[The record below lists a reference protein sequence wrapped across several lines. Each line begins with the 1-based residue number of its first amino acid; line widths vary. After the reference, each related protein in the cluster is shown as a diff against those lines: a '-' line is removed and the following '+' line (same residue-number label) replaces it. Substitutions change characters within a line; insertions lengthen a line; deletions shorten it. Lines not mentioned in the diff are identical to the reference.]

1 MAKRVLGNDPFLR
14 GAAQRPAAAAA
25 PTAKP
30 AAVTARP
37 PKAARA
43 KPSPAK
49 SPARLAPKPPQ
60 PAQPPGPPAKENAP
74 GAPVESRPMEEGA
87 PGPAHAAT
95 LQAWAASA
103 NQEVGRAMAV
113 LRSAAEAV
121 CAGLGSPADVQLDVY
136 GGDAKLQ
143 AAIAP
148 LADFLYTRWFRV
160 SVEGAEHVP
169 PGGAL
174 LVANHAGALPIDGPV
189 LHEVLRRSR
198 PDLPGPR
205 WLVED
210 QVFYAPLLGT
220 LLNRLGAVRASP
232 ENATRLLSEGRAVC
246 VFPEGIQG
254 IGKPFRERYRL
265 KRFGRGGFVKL
276 ALRTGVPILPVAIV
290 GGEESLPLL
299 AKLPAAFLGMPYFPV
314 TPLGPIPL
322 PAKWSV
328 RIGAPLKLPSP
339 PEATAGGAEALAT
352 VEALVEQTRRHIEEM
367 LQDLLRA
374 RGAVFTG

>member
-1 MAKRVLGNDPFLR
+1 MAKHVLGNDPFERGAARRHVPAEPSVLAPESAPPEPPSPATSARPAALRTARAKRAAQPRPRPASTRAAPSEVAKAAVAPNPEARAPQTWAETVNVELSRALAVLR
-14 GAAQRPAAAAA
+14 GAVD
-25 PTAKP
+25 
-30 AAVTARP
+30 AVR
-37 PKAARA
+37 
-43 KPSPAK
+43 
-49 SPARLAPKPPQ
+49 
-60 PAQPPGPPAKENAP
+60 
-74 GAPVESRPMEEGA
+74 
-87 PGPAHAAT
+87 
-95 LQAWAASA
+95 
-103 NQEVGRAMAV
+103 
-113 LRSAAEAV
+113 
-121 CAGLGSPADVQLDVY
+121 AGLGSPKDVQLDVY
-136 GGDAKLQ
+136 GGDAQLQ
-143 AAIAP
+143 TALAP

-160 SVEGAEHVP
+160 SVEGAEHIP

-189 LHEVLRRSR
+189 LNEALRRTR

-232 ENATRLLSEGRAVC
+232 ENATRLLAEGRCVC

-276 ALRTGVPILPVAIV
+276 ALRTGVPILPVAVV

-299 AKLPAAFLGMPYFPV
+299 AKLPAGFLGMPYLPL

-322 PAKWSV
+322 PAKWLV
-328 RIGAPLKLPSP
+328 RIGAPLSLPARRGQP
-339 PEATAGGAEALAT
+339 TEAPAGTAALAV
-352 VEALVEQTRRHIEEM
+352 VEALVEQTRRRIEEM
-367 LQDLLRA
+367 LQELLRA
-374 RGAVFTG
+374 RGTVFAG